1 MKRRHAESEF
11 AAVAVRKSKMV
22 TVVAVVILD
31 LVLVVARKAVQEA
44 KVVAVV
50 VREMVGEQIANVIS
64 TEIDHVQR
72 SKVTQIKFLQ
82 SRRGMHR
89 ICANQRSKGQKKTSA

>member
-1 MKRRHAESEF
+1 MKRRHAEGEF

-31 LVLVVARKAVQEA
+31 LVLVLVVARKAVQEA

-50 VREMVGEQIANVIS
+50 VREMVGQQTANVIS
-64 TEIDHVQR
+64 IQVDNVQR
-72 SKVTQIKFLQ
+72 SKV
-82 SRRGMHR
+82 S
-89 ICANQRSKGQKKTSA
+89 